1 MTVCFTPKHLHPHF
15 RQRIKRMT
23 DREQILASL
32 RQQERAVT
40 HPPAWE
46 TRRRFDDL
54 AERFTASLTAGAGE
68 VHRAASLAEAL
79 DILGQLLAELP
90 ARQVAVN
97 AEPPLDGID
106 LAARW
111 PNVEWHVTNQSS
123 GDLRAFCAAADAG
136 ITGVDA
142 ALAETGT
149 IVVSSGPGKSRL
161 VSLLPPV
168 HIALVPTSS
177 LTVDLFTWTA
187 ARSGAMPAS
196 VTLISG
202 PSKTADIEQ
211 VMAIG
216 VHGPKRLIVILY
228 D

>member
-1 MTVCFTPKHLHPHF
+1 
-15 RQRIKRMT
+15 MT

-32 RQQERAVT
+32 HQHQRAVT

-68 VHRAASLAEAL
+68 VHRAVNLAEAL
-79 DILGQLLAELP
+79 DILGQVLVELP
-90 ARQVAVN
+90 ARMVAVN

-111 PNVEWHVTNQSS
+111 PDVEWLVAGPS
-123 GDLRAFCAAADAG
+123 GTDLRAFCAAADVG

-187 ARSGAMPAS
+187 ARGGAMPAS